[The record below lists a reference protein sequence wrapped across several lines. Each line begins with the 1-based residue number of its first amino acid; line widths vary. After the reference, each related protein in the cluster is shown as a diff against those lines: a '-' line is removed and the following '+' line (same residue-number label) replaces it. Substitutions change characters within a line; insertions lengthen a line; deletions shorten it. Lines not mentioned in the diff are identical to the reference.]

1 MGTVA
6 AFDGRDGGGTSTAS
20 RILRAVRVEDLA
32 ALEPAALAE
41 AVTYLQGIVAFGT
54 QRLGAVATA
63 ATQAVAEARA
73 EAHAAAAPA
82 LEELIP
88 VQAVAQLTGR
98 SRSWI
103 EHHRDVIPGRRQRTP
118 RGRVRWVK
126 REVVQWVRSGA
137 C

>member
-6 AFDGRDGGGTSTAS
+6 AFDGQGTAGTSTAS
-20 RILRAVRVEDLA
+20 RILRAIRVEDLA
-32 ALEPAALAE
+32 VLEPAALAE
-41 AVTYLQGIVAFGT
+41 AVTYLQGVVTFGT
-54 QRLGAVATA
+54 QRLGALATA
-63 ATQAVAEARA
+63 AAQAATEARA
-73 EAHAAAAPA
+73 EAHAAAVPA

-88 VQAVAQLTGR
+88 VQAVAKLTGR

-118 RGRVRWVK
+118 GGRVRWVK
-126 REVVQWVRSGA
+126 REVIQWVRSGA

>member
-6 AFDGRDGGGTSTAS
+6 AFDGHGTAGTSTAS
-20 RILRAVRVEDLA
+20 RILRAIRIEDLA
-32 ALEPAALAE
+32 SLEPAALAE
-41 AVTYLQGIVAFGT
+41 AVAYLQGVVAFGT
-54 QRLGAVATA
+54 QRLGAFATSA
-63 ATQAVAEARA
+63 AQAAAEARA

-82 LEELIP
+82 IDELIS
-88 VQAVAQLTGR
+88 VHTVAKLTGR

-118 RGRVRWVK
+118 GGRVRWVK
-126 REVVQWVRSGA
+126 REVIQWVRSGG